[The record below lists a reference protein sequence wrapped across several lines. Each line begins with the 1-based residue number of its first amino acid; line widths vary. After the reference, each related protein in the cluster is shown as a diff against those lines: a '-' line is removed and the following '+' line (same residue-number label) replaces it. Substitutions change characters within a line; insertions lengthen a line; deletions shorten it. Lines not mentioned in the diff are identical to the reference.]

1 MKLSKKEWLIFG
13 VYCNINVI
21 TGEVIIKNLKFKFN
35 ENAQKNLYNLIKL
48 LDYIDKKG
56 YSLNVRLY
64 HEFNKLNF
72 SVEIAE
78 AEKYIFKDVYITSLM
93 IN

>member
-1 MKLSKKEWLIFG
+1 MKLSRKEWLIFG
-13 VYCNINVI
+13 VYCNINVH

-64 HEFNKLNF
+64 SDFNKLNV
-72 SVEIAE
+72 SVEVADT
-78 AEKYIFKDVYITSLM
+78 EKYVFKDVYITSLI

>member
-1 MKLSKKEWLIFG
+1 MKISKKEWLIFG
-13 VYCNINVI
+13 VYVNINVNN
-21 TGEVIIKNLKFKFN
+21 GEIIIKNLKFKFN
-35 ENAQKNLYNLIKL
+35 ENAQENLYNLIKL

-72 SVEIAE
+72 SVEITDI
-78 AEKYIFKDVYITSLM
+78 EKYIFKDVYITSLM